1 MSKVS
6 LDASGLYTQAVEYA
20 CPRVKPDLKSLLA
33 KHTEWTG
40 SKASGPIYSGYRR
53 QVLSREGLAESLAT
67 AKTLRARCRTLVVLG
82 IGGSALGART
92 ALSAL
97 GPLMKPAERRRVL
110 VLDNLDP
117 IDFLHQVSDLE
128 LKDTVVAIISKA
140 GGTIETLSQA
150 SWFIAKFQEKGLPL
164 KDHVVA
170 ITDPATGALRAWTK
184 REGFPSAAVPSDT
197 GGRFSVFTPVGLL
210 PLAFAGLDAEALL
223 EGASQQFQTSL
234 DPIAD
239 LAARLAG
246 LERGGYAGHVLFP
259 YSTVLKDF
267 GAWFVQLWGESLG
280 KPSRAGR
287 RGALPTAAVGATDQH
302 SLLQRLVEGP
312 DNLVTGFLGVKT
324 WPSYQGLP
332 APKMEKLPPEIS
344 SLAFAEGKTFAEILE
359 GERKATASVLKT
371 QGRPVYEIMLNELSA
386 TSLGA
391 LFAFYM
397 DLTTLTGA
405 ASQVNPFDQPGVEHG
420 KKILPSILAG
430 KA

>member
-1 MSKVS
+1 MSMLS
-6 LDASGLYTQAVEYA
+6 LDASGLRTQAVEYA
-20 CPRVKPDLKSLLA
+20 CPSASRNLQALISSHGL
-33 KHTEWTG
+33 WTG
-40 SKASGPIYSGYRR
+40 AKASGAIYSGYRR
-53 QVLSREGLAESLAT
+53 QVLSREGLSESLAL
-67 AKTLRARCRTLVVLG
+67 AKTLRARFKTLVVLG

-97 GPLMKPAERRRVL
+97 GPLVKPSESRRVL

-117 IDFLHQVSDLE
+117 VDFLHQVSDLD
-128 LKDTVVAIISKA
+128 LKDTAVAVISKA

-150 SWFIAKFQEKGLPL
+150 SWFIARFREKGLAL
-164 KDHVVA
+164 KDHLVT
-170 ITDPATGALRAWTK
+170 ITDPSTGALRAWTK
-184 REGFPSAAVPSDT
+184 REGLNSAAVPADT
-197 GGRFSVFTPVGLL
+197 GGRFSVFTPVGMI

-223 EGASQQFQTSL
+223 EGAVQQFHTSL
-234 DPIAD
+234 EPIAD
-239 LAARLAG
+239 LAARLAE
-246 LERGGYAGHVLFP
+246 LERGGYVGHVLFP

-280 KPSRAGR
+280 KPSRAGL

-324 WPSYQGLP
+324 WPSYRGLP

-371 QGRPVYEIMLNELSA
+371 QGRPVYELTLSELNASA
-386 TSLGA
+386 LGA

-405 ASQVNPFDQPGVEHG
+405 ASEVNPFDQPGVEHG
-420 KKILPSILAG
+420 KKILPGILSG
-430 KA
+430 KS